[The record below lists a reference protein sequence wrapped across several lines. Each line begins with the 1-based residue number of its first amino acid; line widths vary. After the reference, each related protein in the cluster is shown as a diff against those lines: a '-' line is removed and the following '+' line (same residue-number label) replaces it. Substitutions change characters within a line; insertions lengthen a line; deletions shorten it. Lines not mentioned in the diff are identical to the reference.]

1 MPRCARKNLEGLEYI
16 HIPTHGISK
25 ENIYEKTEEKREIRK
40 LILDNQEK
48 FNINVIAYCI
58 MNNHMHLLIRFK
70 ETKDLSSYMHKINTS
85 YAMYYNK
92 RHNRQGYVHKGRFYS
107 QIIKNEKHLTNA
119 IIYIHNNPVKA
130 KICNKANEYEFSSY
144 LNYWK
149 DKKDEDINI
158 FNSKSQYKKMHDI
171 DEEYRLDF
179 ERISEEETKEILIEY
194 LNSEH
199 ITIEEL
205 QKDKQKLY
213 EFCNICKTQ
222 YKISNRDLEKIIKVS
237 REKIRRI
244 LMRNMPKK
252 DVPFGTK

>member
-1 MPRCARKNLEGLEYI
+1 
-16 HIPTHGISK
+16 
-25 ENIYEKTEEKREIRK
+25 
-40 LILDNQEK
+40 
-48 FNINVIAYCI
+48 
-58 MNNHMHLLIRFK
+58 
-70 ETKDLSSYMHKINTS
+70 
-85 YAMYYNK
+85 
-92 RHNRQGYVHKGRFYS
+92 
-107 QIIKNEKHLTNA
+107 
-119 IIYIHNNPVKA
+119 
-130 KICNKANEYEFSSY
+130 
-144 LNYWK
+144 
-149 DKKDEDINI
+149 
-158 FNSKSQYKKMHDI
+158 MHDI

-205 QKDKQKLY
+205 QKDKQKIY

-244 LMRNMPKK
+244 LIRNVPKK